1 MANKHQT
8 REDHGLLLR
17 PIVTPQDPSRFQRF
31 LKRFMTVAV
40 ALFLLFLLLVYLAP
54 GYDLLSVLE
63 GKAASKVVVNHRIA
77 LSDGRSVV
85 FTSVVFAHL
94 QQLYLDN
101 QRQEFSACLTGNKE
115 GDIYSVT
122 DIILPRTYEQ
132 DVFHVRADLCPKE
145 TLIALH
151 SHPYKHCIFSEADIN
166 YYQAFA
172 KINKDGLIG
181 VMCEPDRFGFYP

>member
-1 MANKHQT
+1 MTNKHRT
-8 REDHGLLLR
+8 TEDHGLLLR
-17 PIVTPQDPSRFQRF
+17 PFEPPAAPTPTQRF
-31 LKRFMTVAV
+31 FKRFGTLLI

-63 GKAASKVVVNHRIA
+63 GKAASDVVVNHQLT
-77 LSDGRSVV
+77 LSDGRTIIFTPEV
-85 FTSVVFAHL
+85 FT
-94 QQLYLDN
+94 QLKTLYFEN
-101 QRQEFSACLTGNKE
+101 QHQEFSACLLGSQTATVYTL
-115 GDIYSVT
+115 DRL
-122 DIILPRTYEQ
+122 ILPRTYEQ

-145 TLIALH
+145 TVIALH
-151 SHPYKHCIFSEADIN
+151 SHPYKHCIFSAADIN

>member
-8 REDHGLLLR
+8 IEDHGLLLR
-17 PIVTPQDPSRFQRF
+17 PVVTPQHPSRFQRF
-31 LKRFMTVAV
+31 LKRFTTIVV

-54 GYDLLSVLE
+54 GYDILSVLE
-63 GKAASKVVVNHRIA
+63 GKSASNVVVNHKIT
-77 LSDGRSVV
+77 LSDGRNVV
-85 FTSVVFAHL
+85 FTSTVFAHL

-101 QRQEFSACLTGNKE
+101 QQHEFSACLVGKKE
-115 GDIYSVT
+115 GDIYSII

-132 DVFHVRADLCPKE
+132 DVFHVRADLCPQE

-151 SHPYKHCIFSEADIN
+151 SHPYTHCIFSQADIA